1 MSAYFASSANLNS
14 TNDVGYIATF
24 DFLRS
29 LVPSNWTDGDP
40 KDGELLVWIESWN
53 ESTLNGVIDNTVN
66 EIYNKCDRAICPFLQ
81 LDGDP
86 DIAGI
91 GVSLD
96 AHFLGVSH
104 IDLQGQ
110 DH

>member
-14 TNDVGYIATF
+14 SNDVGYTATF

-29 LVPSNWTDGDP
+29 LVPSNWTDTDP
-40 KDGELLVWIESWN
+40 KDGELLIWIESWN
-53 ESTLNGVIDNTVN
+53 ESTQNGVIDKTVN
-66 EIYNKCDRAICPFLQ
+66 AIYGNCDRQICPFLQ
-81 LDGDP
+81 LEGDP

-96 AHFLGVSH
+96 AHFPGVSH
-104 IDLQGQ
+104 IDLREQ
-110 DH
+110 HH